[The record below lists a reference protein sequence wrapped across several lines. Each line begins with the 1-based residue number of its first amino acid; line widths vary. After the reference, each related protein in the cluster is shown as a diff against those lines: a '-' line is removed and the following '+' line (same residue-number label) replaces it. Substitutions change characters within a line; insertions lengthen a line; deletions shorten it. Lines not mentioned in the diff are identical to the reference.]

1 MNITTEDLRDLC
13 RGAGLPGADIR
24 DGGAGWMHICTPC
37 GHITLTPDGEPYSAR
52 KGTLREQ
59 LDRLRADNEHEYERM
74 TARLAAVRAAL
85 GRE

>member
-1 MNITTEDLRDLC
+1 MTITTEDLRDLC
-13 RGAGLPGADIR
+13 RGAGLPGADVR
-24 DGGAGWMHICTPC
+24 DGGAGWLHICTPC
-37 GHITLTPDGEPYSAR
+37 GSITLTPDGEPYSR

-59 LDRLRADNEHEYERM
+59 LDRLRLDHEHEHERM